1 MSQNYYKKAHWL
13 IFLFIPFATIVCSQ
27 NLSITTTGTCSN
39 ASDGSISVKL
49 DSSLLGDYPL
59 PYMAE
64 WENITNGEYSTFFFN
79 SLTDT
84 ITGLSAGDYEL
95 VIALNA
101 ICEIYLETTVESY
114 ALHIQS
120 LAPTCMCP
128 GGYGSAEVEVS
139 GGRGN
144 YAYAWKTAP
153 GNGISDPTVA
163 NPLIYDPGSYT
174 VLVTDS
180 ETGCEVLNLDEVTG
194 RTGTRMPISV
204 SARGKKSNS

>member
-1 MSQNYYKKAHWL
+1 MKST
-13 IFLFIPFATIVCSQ
+13 IFLTLYLLSLAFAVYFPWLSGQ
-27 NLSITTTGTCSN
+27 NDFSINITNACSN
-39 ASDGSISVKL
+39 DGSI
-49 DSSLLGDYPL
+49 
-59 PYMAE
+59 
-64 WENITNGEYSTFFFN
+64 
-79 SLTDT
+79 
-84 ITGLSAGDYEL
+84 EL
-95 VIALNA
+95 VVLTEDYAPPFQFTWTDAEGNVLLVEENDESSVLTNLA
-101 ICEIYLETTVESY
+101 PGNYCVTVASDDGCSAQSCGLVVGSE
-114 ALHIQS
+114 LTIQS
-120 LAPTCMCP
+120 LTPTCICP

-139 GGRGN
+139 GGSGN